1 MKDATSMNSP
11 PPAAPTAPPGA
22 WPMVGR
28 DGMLARVRSALDTDG
43 LALVVLSGEAGVGKT
58 RLATEAAELLERAGW
73 RSSRVM
79 ASASLS
85 DVPLAALIPLMGA
98 TRHDLSRIGTDT
110 ATLMAFARDLAAE
123 RRQEGPLLVVV
134 DDAPQLDTLS
144 IAVLAQLAAAGAV
157 SLLATVRDGEPLPE
171 PLVALWTSDRALRIA
186 LEPLSIDDL
195 DTLLAAVLGGSVVR
209 QTTMALHGAS
219 GGNPLFVRELVAN
232 ALSTGALSEQHGT
245 WVLTG
250 APGGSRALDEL
261 IAGRLAELDEA
272 AREVMERLAVCQT
285 IPVGHI
291 VEPALRAA
299 LDRLEQAQLVQVRPE
314 GHRFVAAIAHPQ
326 YAAAMR
332 QAVPTLRRIDLLLD
346 HVDRAEGAADREADA
361 VRIATWR
368 LDAGAPGDAGLL
380 TDAARLALLAD
391 DFELVARL
399 AEAAERSG
407 GSDPELLLLHAD
419 ALIKL
424 GRVNEA
430 LRILERAR
438 AADDAAPT
446 DEHRSARI
454 LTMTATAM
462 ITVSG
467 RFEEALQLLDGAPE
481 RLPLAAR
488 RLRQARA
495 RILVG
500 LERPREALDELS
512 LIDSGG
518 TPGEQAELAVNSVVP
533 NLALG
538 RTDEALRAVENVQ
551 ASGYQDEASVPARV
565 VALMRAVVLA
575 QACRLEEARAAASDA
590 LADAIV
596 LDDALRARQAEF
608 TLSALHLSTG
618 RLETAARWAKDA
630 ITGARSLG
638 PAGYEPLGRAL
649 LARVRAQQGQQRE
662 AREVLG
668 CIPERLIDDDS
679 LVLLAWAWVE
689 AGEGRAAA
697 ARERLAERTRQ
708 CIVSGDLDFGS
719 VLAFDLARLGDAPTA
734 AALLDEMAAAAPAPV
749 IALRA
754 QGARAMAADD
764 LDLLVA
770 AGDDWEQRGYLL
782 HAAESLALAADA
794 AKRAGRG
801 REATHL
807 AGRARGLA
815 ERTEGAT
822 TALLAVGDQAEPLT
836 PRERE
841 IATLAARGMASNDI
855 AARLFLSPRT
865 VSNHLQSAYT
875 KLGVR
880 RRSELAAALGLIAT
894 A

>member
-1 MKDATSMNSP
+1 MTPP
-11 PPAAPTAPPGA
+11 PPAAPTGLPGA

-28 DGMLARVRSALDTDG
+28 DGMLAQTRAALAVDG

-58 RLATEAAELLERAGW
+58 RLATEAAERLESEGW
-73 RSSRVM
+73 RINRVM

-98 TRHDLSRIGTDT
+98 TRQDITRIGTDT
-110 ATLMAFARDLAAE
+110 ATLMGFARDLAAE
-123 RRQEGPLLVVV
+123 RGREGPLLVVV

-144 IAVLAQLAAAGAV
+144 IAVLSQLAAAGAIA
-157 SLLATVRDGEPLPE
+157 LLATVRDGEPLPD

-186 LEPLSIDDL
+186 LQPLSVDDL
-195 DTLLAAVLGGSVVR
+195 DALLPAVLGGTVAH
-209 QTTMALHGAS
+209 QTTVALHGAS

-232 ALSTGALSEQHGT
+232 ALRTGALTEQHGT
-245 WVLTG
+245 WLLTG
-250 APGGSRALDEL
+250 VPGGSRALDEL
-261 IAGRLAELDEA
+261 IAARLGELDPA

-285 IPVGHI
+285 IPVAHI

-299 LDRLEQAQLVQVRPE
+299 LDRLEQAQLVTVRPE
-314 GHRFVAAIAHPQ
+314 VHRYVAAIAHPQ

-346 HVDRAEGAADREADA
+346 HVSRAEGSNDREADA

-391 DFELVARL
+391 DFDLVARL

-407 GSDPELLLLHAD
+407 GTDPELLLLHAD

-424 GRVNEA
+424 GRVDAA
-430 LRILERAR
+430 LGILERAR
-438 AADDAAPT
+438 ALDDSSPV
-446 DEHRSARI
+446 DDHRTARI
-454 LTMTATAM
+454 LTMTSTAL
-462 ITVSG
+462 ITVNG
-467 RFEEALQLLDGAPE
+467 RFEEALALLDGAAE
-481 RLPLAAR
+481 RLPAAAR

-500 LERPREALDELS
+500 LERPREALDELA
-512 LIDSGG
+512 LIPDGG
-518 TPGEQAELAVNSVVP
+518 TAAENAELAVNSVVP
-533 NLALG
+533 LLALG
-538 RTDEALRAVENVQ
+538 RTDEALRATERVL
-551 ASGYQDEASVPARV
+551 ASGQLDEATVPGRV
-565 VALMRAVVLA
+565 AALMRAVVLA
-575 QACRLEEARAAASDA
+575 QACRLEEARSAAADA

-596 LDDALRARQAEF
+596 LDDALRTRQAEF
-608 TLSALHLSTG
+608 TLAAIHISMG

-630 ITGARSLG
+630 LAGARSRG
-638 PAGYEPLGRAL
+638 PAGYEPLARAL
-649 LARVRAQQGQQRE
+649 LARIRAQQGQRAE
-662 AREVLG
+662 AQAVLA
-668 CIPERLIDDDS
+668 CIPERMIDDDS

-689 AGEGRAAA
+689 AVDGRAAG
-697 ARERLAERTRQ
+697 ARSRLIDRTRQ
-708 CIVSGDLDFGS
+708 RIASGDLDFAS
-719 VLAFDLARLGDAPTA
+719 VLALDLARLGDARTA
-734 AALLDEMAAAAPAPV
+734 AELLEQMSAEASAPV

-754 QGARAMAADD
+754 RTARAMADDDADA
-764 LDLLVA
+764 LA
-770 AGDDWEQRGYLL
+770 RAGDDWERYGYLL
-782 HAAESLALAADA
+782 HAAECLALAAEA
-794 AKRAGRG
+794 SRRAGRA
-801 REATHL
+801 RDAAQLT
-807 AGRARGLA
+807 GRARGLA
-815 ERTEGAT
+815 ERTEGAST
-822 TALLAVGDQAEPLT
+822 SPLAVGEQVEPLT

-841 IATLAARGMASNDI
+841 IATLAAHGLASNEI

-880 RRSELAAALGLIAT
+880 RRTELAAALGLAEQS